1 MHGTVRLRRKN
12 TVSCNTVPCTSSTRR
27 PADRRPQT
35 IRNRTPRCQTIYRK
49 FVLLYN
55 CAKEDISNSFLICLI
70 NVYPVD
76 FMNHKLSR
84 LRYPTASRTVG
95 TSLLANN
102 QVQTSGNATLWHQH
116 RVQLRWANLCLMLNN
131 QHIMQRRIGVSS
143 AMVLL
148 CVQIIVKPQINF
160 HWVWS
165 IGEYHLD
172 PHTCANI
179 KDNTRTSSHACLCYF
194 IPLDWKGWV

>member
-1 MHGTVRLRRKN
+1 MVQYAFAEKILCPVLQYPVPVVLDVRQ
-12 TVSCNTVPCTSSTRR
+12 T
-27 PADRRPQT
+27 ADRRPSGIALRDVKLDT
-35 IRNRTPRCQTIYRK
+35 WYRK

-116 RVQLRWANLCLMLNN
+116 RVQLRWATFAWCSTISILCNVVL
-131 QHIMQRRIGVSS
+131 VS
-143 AMVLL
+143 V
-148 CVQIIVKPQINF
+148 PQWF
-160 HWVWS
+160 
-165 IGEYHLD
+165 
-172 PHTCANI
+172 
-179 KDNTRTSSHACLCYF
+179 CYAF
-194 IPLDWKGWV
+194 R